1 MSTLS
6 TSEKDVKTVVFLFLK
21 QVDMVDMEEM
31 RDFMDKEQFSEFTVN
46 AGSWYELP
54 VDSSLNQV
62 EEHLRSIYGK
72 KALSRKT
79 IFRALSD
86 LAKSSSNDS
95 GTQTISKEDSDYLYD
110 QVIQQRYRIDSTK
123 GSSARTHP
131 ATIYWEEVP
140 LIEALTV
147 AKSKNRKVVGEDL
160 AHLTLD
166 NLLETHLPTTHVPEA
181 ERSFISLHLLRN
193 EYAQQHLIQKHQEQL
208 TLRLNLIYSLALH
221 HAPSI
226 SMNNMRLTFPALDT
240 LIADMLANSSP
251 EPSKPQEV
259 SCIKHLNDLYDNLC
273 NIRDQSSTT
282 YASDQSSL
290 FFDTE
295 IKFTL
300 PTGHELLDPLQK
312 GLHAPWRNMPSTE
325 KVALRKYYEQY
336 LLYHFE
342 QTEDAKEIHSFL
354 EKYRSLSAYIQGNES
369 WEEIQPAIR
378 KELQEYIRWIF
389 HDVQSGDIVPPYT
402 YSEYEEKTASSAFI
416 ANLTKYAHDQIRAA
430 VHHPLRLLLTVY
442 YIKALNLLEL
452 RESAAALEG
461 NFQAIQACLTFTTGA
476 NLRVDDAVKS
486 FDDILSPILDTWME
500 QAERAI
506 ETLKNEHPHLPLTTV
521 AEIHD
526 LSAFLDAY
534 EGCVPEF
541 FSEGRLT
548 KELLLSCAKS
558 ISSDTSL
565 LSKVLA
571 VGEFLRAS
579 AQLVAADIAK
589 NALEEIGERY
599 QALRDIYIDFRK
611 NLESSPQQ

>member
-1 MSTLS
+1 
-6 TSEKDVKTVVFLFLK
+6 
-21 QVDMVDMEEM
+21 MVDMEKM
-31 RDFMDKEQFSEFTVN
+31 RDFMDKEQLSEFTVS

-62 EEHLRSIYGK
+62 EESLQSIYGT

-86 LAKSSSNDS
+86 LAEISNDS
-95 GTQTISKEDSDYLYD
+95 GNQTISKEDSGHLYD
-110 QVIQQRYRIDSTK
+110 QVIQQRYRTDSAK

-140 LIEALTV
+140 LIKALTV
-147 AKSKNRKVVGEDL
+147 AKSQNRKAVGEDL

-166 NLLETHLPTTHVPEA
+166 NLLETHLPTIHVPEV
-181 ERSFISLHLLRN
+181 EQSFISLQLLRN
-193 EYAQQHLIQKHQEQL
+193 EYAQWHLIQKHQEQL

-221 HAPSI
+221 YTPSI
-226 SMNNMRLTFPALDT
+226 SMNNMRLAFPALDT
-240 LIADMLANSSP
+240 LIADILANSLP
-251 EPSKPQEV
+251 EPSNPQEV
-259 SCIKHLNDLYDNLC
+259 SCIKHLNDLYDNLRS
-273 NIRDQSSTT
+273 IRDQSSTT
-282 YASDQSSL
+282 YASDQSNL

-300 PTGHELLDPLQK
+300 PTGHELLAPLQK
-312 GLHAPWRNMPSTE
+312 GLHTPWRNMPSTE
-325 KVALRKYYEQY
+325 KVALRKYYERY

-342 QTEDAKEIHSFL
+342 QTEDAKQIHSFL
-354 EKYRSLSAYIQGNES
+354 EKYRTLSTYVQGNES

-389 HDVQSGDIVPPYT
+389 NDVQSGNVIPPYT

-430 VHHPLRLLLTVY
+430 VHHPLRLLLMVC

-452 RESAAALEG
+452 RKSAAALEG
-461 NFQAIQACLTFTTGA
+461 NFQAIQACLTFTTEA
-476 NLRVDDAVKS
+476 NLRVDDTAKS
-486 FDDILSPILDTWME
+486 FDDILSPILNTWME

-506 ETLKNEHPHLPLTTV
+506 ETLKKEHPHLPLATV
-521 AEIHD
+521 TEIHD
-526 LSAFLDAY
+526 LTAFLDAY
-534 EGCVPEF
+534 EAGVPEF

-548 KELLLSCAKS
+548 REFLLSCAKS
-558 ISSDTSL
+558 ISSDTVSL

-589 NALEEIGERY
+589 HALEEIGERY
-599 QALRDIYIDFRK
+599 QALRDTYIAFRK

>member
-1 MSTLS
+1 M
-6 TSEKDVKTVVFLFLK
+6 VFLSLK
-21 QVDMVDMEEM
+21 QVDMVDMEKM
-31 RDFMDKEQFSEFTVN
+31 RDFMDKEQLSEFTVS

-62 EEHLRSIYGK
+62 EESLQSIYGT

-86 LAKSSSNDS
+86 LAEISNDS
-95 GTQTISKEDSDYLYD
+95 GNQTISKEDSGHLYD
-110 QVIQQRYRIDSTK
+110 QVIQQRYRTDSAK

-140 LIEALTV
+140 LIKALTV
-147 AKSKNRKVVGEDL
+147 AKSQNRKAVGEDL

-166 NLLETHLPTTHVPEA
+166 NLLETHLPTIHVPEV
-181 ERSFISLHLLRN
+181 EQSFISLQLLRN
-193 EYAQQHLIQKHQEQL
+193 EYAQWHLIQKHQEQL

-221 HAPSI
+221 YTPSI
-226 SMNNMRLTFPALDT
+226 SMNNMRLAFPALDT
-240 LIADMLANSSP
+240 LIADILANSLP
-251 EPSKPQEV
+251 EPSNPQEV
-259 SCIKHLNDLYDNLC
+259 SCIKHLNDLYDNLRS
-273 NIRDQSSTT
+273 IRDQSSTT
-282 YASDQSSL
+282 YASDQSNL

-300 PTGHELLDPLQK
+300 PTGHELLAPLQK
-312 GLHAPWRNMPSTE
+312 GLHTPWRNMPSTE
-325 KVALRKYYEQY
+325 KVALRKYYERY

-342 QTEDAKEIHSFL
+342 QTEDAKQIHSFL
-354 EKYRSLSAYIQGNES
+354 EKYRTLSTYVQGNES

-389 HDVQSGDIVPPYT
+389 NDVQSGNVIPPYT

-430 VHHPLRLLLTVY
+430 VHHPLRLLLMVC

-452 RESAAALEG
+452 RKSAAALEG
-461 NFQAIQACLTFTTGA
+461 NFQAIQACLTFTTEA
-476 NLRVDDAVKS
+476 NLRVDDTAKS
-486 FDDILSPILDTWME
+486 FDDILSPILNTWME

-506 ETLKNEHPHLPLTTV
+506 ETLKKEHPHLPLATV
-521 AEIHD
+521 TEIHD
-526 LSAFLDAY
+526 LTAFLDAY
-534 EGCVPEF
+534 EAGVPEF

-548 KELLLSCAKS
+548 REFLLSCAKS
-558 ISSDTSL
+558 ISSDTVSL

-589 NALEEIGERY
+589 HALEEIGERY
-599 QALRDIYIDFRK
+599 QALRDTYIAFRK